1 MDTSFLCLLHE
12 FFFALG
18 AGDADL
24 ALSPGHSHLLAA
36 AGAVVVAVIL
46 VLNLLPQ
53 QKKFAVFLVALVHIP
68 GQAAHNGQDHENVG
82 NGGQQQLEAGKGQ
95 QHG

>member
-24 ALSPGHSHLLAA
+24 ALSPGNSHLLAA
-36 AGAVVVAVIL
+36 AGAVVVAVL
-46 VLNLLPQ
+46 PVGQLLFPQ
-53 QKKFAVFLVALVHIP
+53 QKPVVFLIPLIGVPGEGAEQTVAQKTV
-68 GQAAHNGQDHENVG
+68 A
-82 NGGQQQLEAGKGQ
+82 
-95 QHG
+95 